1 MKDNCLLREYR
12 NGVCYLTLNRANKLN
27 ALDSELFRAIEEELI
42 EIERRE
48 DIHVIVLSG
57 AGKSFCA
64 GHDVAVLGAEGQDE
78 ILNARVIGRLADSE
92 KAVVAVIH
100 GHCYTG
106 GLELALAADII
117 IVSDNAK
124 IGDTHSKFALR
135 PIWGLL
141 QRLPRRVGVSLA
153 KDMFCTNRVLTG
165 PEAERVGFA
174 NYCFSDDILWEEA
187 EKIIQ
192 KINSNSPYSISFM
205 KRMIRETDGQN
216 MSVGFQKEIKTVYEG
231 ILGPDFAERISVL
244 NKNKK

>member
-1 MKDNCLLREYR
+1 MEERCILREDK
-12 NGVCYLTLNRANKLN
+12 NGVCYLTLNRPEKLN
-27 ALDSELFRAIEEELI
+27 ALDSVLFSALDRELAEL
-42 EIERRE
+42 ETRE

-57 AGKSFCA
+57 AGKAFCA

-78 ILNARVIGRLADSE
+78 NLNARVVARLADID

-100 GHCYTG
+100 SHCYTG

-117 IVSDNAK
+117 IASENAK

-153 KDMFCTNRVLTG
+153 KDMFCTNRVLSG
-165 PEAERVGFA
+165 REAERVGFA
-174 NYCFSDDILWEEA
+174 NYCFPQGTLWEEA

-192 KINSNSPYSISFM
+192 KINGNSPYSISFM
-205 KRMIRETDGQN
+205 KRMIRETDGEN
-216 MSVGFQKEIKTVYEG
+216 MSVGFQKEISTVYAG
-231 ILGPDFAERISVL
+231 ILGPDFEERISVL
-244 NKNKK
+244 TKK

>member
-1 MKDNCLLREYR
+1 MEERCILREDK
-12 NGVCYLTLNRANKLN
+12 NGVCYLTLNRPEKLN
-27 ALDSELFRAIEEELI
+27 ALDSVLFSALDRELAEL
-42 EIERRE
+42 ETRE

-57 AGKSFCA
+57 AGKAFCA

-78 ILNARVIGRLADSE
+78 NLNARVVARLADID

-100 GHCYTG
+100 SHCYTG

-117 IVSDNAK
+117 IASENAK

-153 KDMFCTNRVLTG
+153 KDMFCTNRVLSG
-165 PEAERVGFA
+165 REAERVGFA
-174 NYCFSDDILWEEA
+174 NYCFPQEILWEEA

-192 KINSNSPYSISFM
+192 KINGNSPYSISFM
-205 KRMIRETDGQN
+205 KRMIRETDGEN
-216 MSVGFQKEIKTVYEG
+216 MSVGFQKEISTVYEG
-231 ILGPDFAERISVL
+231 ILGPDFEERISVL
-244 NKNKK
+244 TKK